1 VRITGRGIGILVVG
15 VVLFAVGAVFGYP
28 EAGAVGATG
37 VVAVLLSLA
46 GGLIRPLLDVRRSV
60 EPDRVM
66 RGDPCAVTLTVRN
79 DRGWGALTVV
89 GEDLCGGRPVPIPL
103 VRLRPASGRD
113 PGGAGAATEV
123 SYPVPTQR
131 RGVVTLGPLRVG
143 RRDPF
148 GLARVQRTFGGVERV
163 WVYPKLHPIA
173 AVPVGSSRNL
183 DGLSEKVPHGSST
196 FDSLREYVM
205 GDDLRHVHWR
215 TSARIGEL
223 MVRERVD
230 TSRPRIAVLID
241 DRSAAHTGDSFED
254 VCEAAASV
262 AAAALR
268 ADLAVTLLTASGA
281 SLTATAGSAAYLDM
295 LAEARLHT
303 DEELGRTG
311 LAGVAAQARA
321 RPLGDTL
328 ICLTGR
334 VDADDLGI
342 LMSLRS
348 GYPSILAGVFGPQDQ
363 TVAEVGLRLIVAR
376 DAAEFAHMWDEVWV

>member
-1 VRITGRGIGILVVG
+1 VRITGRGTGILIVG
-15 VVLFAVGAVFGYP
+15 VVLFVVGAAFGYP

-46 GGLIRPLLDVRRSV
+46 GGLVRPRLDVRRAV

-66 RGDPCAVTLTVRN
+66 RGDPCAVTLAVRN

-89 GEDLCGGRPVPIPL
+89 GEDLCGGRTVPIPL
-103 VRLRPASGRD
+103 VRLRPTV
-113 PGGAGAATEV
+113 ATEV

-148 GLARVQRTFGGVERV
+148 GLARVQRTFGDVERV

-196 FDSLREYVM
+196 FDSLREYVI

-268 ADLAVTLLTASGA
+268 ADLAVTLLTASGT
-281 SLTATAGSAAYLDM
+281 SVTATAGTAAYLDM
-295 LAEARLHT
+295 LAEARLHS

-311 LAGVAAQARA
+311 LAGVAAQVRA

-363 TVAEVGLRLIVAR
+363 SVAEVGLRLIVAS
-376 DAAEFAHMWDEVWV
+376 DAAEFAHMWDEVWA